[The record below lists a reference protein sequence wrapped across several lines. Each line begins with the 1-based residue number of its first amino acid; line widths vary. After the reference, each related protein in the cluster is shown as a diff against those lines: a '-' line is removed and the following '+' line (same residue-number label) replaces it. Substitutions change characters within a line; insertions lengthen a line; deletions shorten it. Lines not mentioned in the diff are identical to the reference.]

1 MVRRDGQKRTQRTL
15 RFRKGGGGLPG
26 FTLRPLR
33 SFYFA
38 NFAFCFSLK
47 GLMLIFWEM
56 SWRRERRFWDCLF
69 FIRED
74 GFYRAVEEAS
84 EFEGERETGIEL
96 AGFDGVDGLA
106 GDFETL
112 GEVGLAPVAFG
123 AEDAEAVFHR
133 YLMRMN
139 G

>member
-1 MVRRDGQKRTQRTL
+1 MFGKTGREIVGNDL
-15 RFRKGGGGLPG
+15 RFIL
-26 FTLRPLR
+26 
-33 SFYFA
+33 
-38 NFAFCFSLK
+38 
-47 GLMLIFWEM
+47 
-56 SWRRERRFWDCLF
+56 

-74 GFYRAVEEAS
+74 GFDGAVEEPS
-84 EFEGERETGIEL
+84 EFEGEREAGIEL

-106 GDFETL
+106 RDFEAF